1 VDEAEKLCS
10 QVSKEFPRSTFF
22 SGKVVFQREKWYHWL
37 LHNQTAY
44 AIQRRLEWL
53 GLPMI
58 VLPVRVRDA

>member
-1 VDEAEKLCS
+1 
-10 QVSKEFPRSTFF
+10 VSKEFPRSTFF